1 MSDITVLTEKQ
12 GHVGIITMDRPP
24 YHVINAAL
32 LWDLFNALT
41 VVENDPDIRTV
52 ILTASGELCFSRGM
66 DIAMAGQVF
75 KQNGM
80 EVANAYDDPAF
91 VFIGHMGHTLFRRI
105 EDFPKP
111 VIAAINGIALGGG
124 CELASACHLRVMVDR
139 PGVFIGQEEV
149 KIGIIPGW
157 GGCQRLTRILG
168 RTRALE
174 MILTYKKLSASEAY
188 DWGLINCV
196 SKPGEVMQDALT
208 LANNIAEAH
217 AAPLKAALT
226 AIIHGSDTN
235 MSDGLR
241 TEQAMSDYCWST
253 PETVKLLATFVEKGE
268 EKLREENYEF
278 KWAVVE

>member
-1 MSDITVLTEKQ
+1 ML
-12 GHVGIITMDRPP
+12 
-24 YHVINAAL
+24 A
-32 LWDLFNALT
+32 
-41 VVENDPDIRTV
+41 
-52 ILTASGELCFSRGM
+52 
-66 DIAMAGQVF
+66 
-75 KQNGM
+75 
-80 EVANAYDDPAF
+80 
-91 VFIGHMGHTLFRRI
+91 FIGHMGHTVFRKI

-168 RTRALE
+168 RARALE
-174 MILTYKKLSASEAY
+174 MILTYRKLSANEAY
-188 DWGLINCV
+188 NWGLINRV
-196 SKPGEVMQDALT
+196 SRPGEVMQDALA

-226 AIIHGSDTN
+226 AIIRGSDTN
-235 MSDGLR
+235 MSEGLR

-253 PETVKLLATFVEKGE
+253 PETIKLLATFVEKGE

-278 KWAVVE
+278 KWAKVE